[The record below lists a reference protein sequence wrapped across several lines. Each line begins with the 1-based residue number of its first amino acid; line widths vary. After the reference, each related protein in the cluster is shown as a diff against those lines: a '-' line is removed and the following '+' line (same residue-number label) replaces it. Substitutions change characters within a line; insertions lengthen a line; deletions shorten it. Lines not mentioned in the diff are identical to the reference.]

1 VSAGAFAQ
9 GEIMKIALITH
20 GTRGDIQPFVAVA
33 LALMERGHGVTL
45 AAPPNLQSFI
55 QKCGVRA
62 EKVAIDSQAFM
73 ESEEGRKWLAAGNV
87 SAFIKRMN
95 AISHAHRDELID
107 DYLRA
112 CGSAD
117 LIIANFLTE
126 DFASVIAEQRSIPLL
141 SLHMAPLRVTTDAF
155 PSPLVTTRQ
164 LPFRVLNRA
173 THALFDNVWWKG
185 ARDDVNVFRQ
195 RLGLQPANR
204 STARRLAEQG
214 AYTIHAFSPRL
225 VPQPFD
231 WGKTMPVVGSIGFP
245 IEARRRLGEA
255 TPDPELAAWLR
266 SGKPPVYYGF
276 GSMPVRDPAEMTR
289 IVSAVAHKRGERA
302 IIGAGWS
309 RLEAAK
315 GLADHVRIVGAVD
328 HGWLFPQCSAAV
340 HHGGAGTVFAV
351 TSAGLPSVVCSV
363 IADQPFWGVRLERL
377 GVGVHLPFK
386 KLTAASLENALL
398 QVSEPGVRKA
408 AALLGADLQAE
419 SDALPCIVSLVE
431 QLEKSPRSKL

>member
-1 VSAGAFAQ
+1 
-9 GEIMKIALITH
+9 MKIALITH
-20 GTRGDIQPFVAVA
+20 GTRGDTQPFVAVA
-33 LALMERGHGVTL
+33 LALMERGHDVTL
-45 AAPPNLQSFI
+45 AAPPNLQSFV

-73 ESEEGRKWLAAGNV
+73 ESDEGRKWLAAGNV

-95 AISHAHRDELID
+95 AISHAHRDELIE

-117 LIIANFLTE
+117 LIVASFLTE

-141 SLHMAPLRVTTDAF
+141 SLHMAPLRATDAF
-155 PSPLVTTRQ
+155 PSPLVTTRP

-173 THALFDNVWWKG
+173 THALFENVWWKG

-195 RLGLQPANR
+195 RLGLQPVNR

-214 AYTIHAFSPRL
+214 VYTVQAFSPSL
-225 VPQPFD
+225 VPQPSD
-231 WGKTMPVVGSIGFP
+231 WGSSMPVIGSIGFP
-245 IEARRRLGEA
+245 VEAREGLGEA

-266 SGKPPVYYGF
+266 SGKPPIYFGF

-289 IVSAVAHKRGERA
+289 IVSTVARQRGERA

-309 RLEAAK
+309 RVEAAK
-315 GLADHVRIVGAVD
+315 GLADHVRIVSAID

-340 HHGGAGTVFAV
+340 HHGGAGTAFAV

-363 IADQPFWGVRLERL
+363 FADQPFWGARLERL

-386 KLTAASLENALL
+386 KLNAASLENALGRI
-398 QVSEPGVRKA
+398 SEPSVKKA
-408 AALLGADLQAE
+408 AAQLGADLRAE
-419 SDALPCIVSLVE
+419 PDAVPRIVALIE
-431 QLEKSPRSKL
+431 QLAQSVRKAG